1 MVLECCFRSAPA
13 LLMNFQK
20 EGDLM
25 KRFLIAIC
33 SIALAFGLAGCW
45 AGSPVG
51 KGKAPVVYTKG

>member
-1 MVLECCFRSAPA
+1 M
-13 LLMNFQK
+13 

-25 KRFLIAIC
+25 KKFLVAIC

-51 KGKAPVVYTKG
+51 KGKAPVVYTRGWSRLPQLRP